1 MRKIWKSA
9 AILLIVAGISG
20 ALWALTVWNR
30 YWDVLPRSPDPASGR
45 IFPFSMRGVIVYE
58 TLQERSYLD
67 RIEDLSAIAFY
78 VGFALALAYR
88 WRSGVWRK
96 PEILNKGDHS

>member
-1 MRKIWKSA
+1 
-9 AILLIVAGISG
+9 
-20 ALWALTVWNR
+20 
-30 YWDVLPRSPDPASGR
+30 
-45 IFPFSMRGVIVYE
+45 MRGVIVYE

-78 VGFALALAYR
+78 VGLALALAYR
-88 WRSGVWRK
+88 WKSGVWRK